1 MNDDKQIENVY
12 IKEEELIMKIYRIYK
27 EETELILNDTY
38 DEDGY
43 REDRFD
49 SYETTQTTIKYVD
62 SYEKLEQFID
72 NCDIREDVY
81 YEEIE
86 VE

>member
-1 MNDDKQIENVY
+1 
-12 IKEEELIMKIYRIYK
+12 MKIYRIYT
-27 EETELILNDTY
+27 EETELILDETY

-49 SYETTQTTIKYVD
+49 YYETTQTTIKYVD
-62 SYEKLEQFID
+62 SFEKVSDFID
-72 NCDIREDVY
+72 NCHIKEDVY

>member
-1 MNDDKQIENVY
+1 
-12 IKEEELIMKIYRIYK
+12 MKIYRIYK
-27 EETELILNDTY
+27 EETELILNDTW

-62 SYEKLEQFID
+62 SYEKLSNFID
-72 NCDIREDVY
+72 TCDIREDVY

>member
-1 MNDDKQIENVY
+1 
-12 IKEEELIMKIYRIYK
+12 MKIYRIYK
-27 EETELILNDTY
+27 TTQEYVMCDTY

-49 SYETTQTTIKYVD
+49 SYETHQTTIKYVD
-62 SYEKLEQFID
+62 SYEKLKRFID
-72 NCDIREDVY
+72 NCGIREDVY

>member
-1 MNDDKQIENVY
+1 
-12 IKEEELIMKIYRIYK
+12 MKIYRIYK
-27 EETELILNDTY
+27 EETECIPSDVY

-49 SYETTQTTIKYVD
+49 SYEVVQTTIKYVD
-62 SYEKLEQFID
+62 SFEKVSDFID
-72 NCDIREDVY
+72 NCGIKEDIY

>member
-1 MNDDKQIENVY
+1 
-12 IKEEELIMKIYRIYK
+12 MKIYRIYK
-27 EETELILNDTY
+27 EETELILNDTW

-62 SYEKLEQFID
+62 SYGKLSNFID

>member
-1 MNDDKQIENVY
+1 
-12 IKEEELIMKIYRIYK
+12 MKIYRIYK
-27 EETELILNDTY
+27 EETELILNDTW

-62 SYEKLEQFID
+62 SYEKLSNFID
-72 NCDIREDVY
+72 NCDIKEDIY

>member
-1 MNDDKQIENVY
+1 
-12 IKEEELIMKIYRIYK
+12 MKIYRIYK

-62 SYEKLEQFID
+62 SYEKLSNFID
-72 NCDIREDVY
+72 NCDIREDIY

>member
-1 MNDDKQIENVY
+1 
-12 IKEEELIMKIYRIYK
+12 MKIYRIYK
-27 EETELILNDTY
+27 EETELILNDTW

-62 SYEKLEQFID
+62 SYEKLSNFID
-72 NCDIREDVY
+72 NCDIREDIY

>member
-1 MNDDKQIENVY
+1 MT
-12 IKEEELIMKIYRIYK
+12 IYRIYK
-27 EETELILNDTY
+27 EETELILNDMW

-62 SYEKLEQFID
+62 SYEKLSNFID

>member
-1 MNDDKQIENVY
+1 
-12 IKEEELIMKIYRIYK
+12 MKIYRIYT
-27 EETELILNDTY
+27 EETECIPSDVY

-43 REDRFD
+43 RDERYDD
-49 SYETTQTTIKYVD
+49 YEVVQKTIKYVD
-62 SYEKLEQFID
+62 SLKKVKHFIN
-72 NCDIREDVY
+72 NCDNFLGYIL

>member
-1 MNDDKQIENVY
+1 
-12 IKEEELIMKIYRIYK
+12 MKIYRIYK
-27 EETELILNDTY
+27 EETELILNDTW

-62 SYEKLEQFID
+62 SYEKLSNFID

>member
-1 MNDDKQIENVY
+1 
-12 IKEEELIMKIYRIYK
+12 MKIYRIYT
-27 EETELILNDTY
+27 ETTEHISDEYY

-43 REDRFD
+43 RDD
-49 SYETTQTTIKYVD
+49 YNDYYEVHQTTIKYVD
-62 SYEKLEQFID
+62 SFEKLSNFID
-72 NCDIREDVY
+72 NCHIKEDLG

>member
-1 MNDDKQIENVY
+1 
-12 IKEEELIMKIYRIYK
+12 MKIYRIYK
-27 EETELILNDTY
+27 EETELILNDTW
-38 DEDGY
+38 DEDRY

-62 SYEKLEQFID
+62 SYEKLSNFID

>member
-1 MNDDKQIENVY
+1 MR
-12 IKEEELIMKIYRIYK
+12 IYRIYK
-27 EETELILNDTY
+27 EEIKYISSDVY

-43 REDRFD
+43 VDDRYD
-49 SYETTQTTIKYVD
+49 DYEVVETTIKYVD
-62 SYEKLEQFID
+62 SYEKVSDFID
-72 NCDIREDVY
+72 NCGIKEDVY

>member
-1 MNDDKQIENVY
+1 
-12 IKEEELIMKIYRIYK
+12 MKIYRIYT

-49 SYETTQTTIKYVD
+49 SYETTQTTIKYVG
-62 SYEKLEQFID
+62 SYEKVEQFID
-72 NCDIREDVY
+72 DCGIREDVY

>member
-1 MNDDKQIENVY
+1 MT
-12 IKEEELIMKIYRIYK
+12 IYRIYT
-27 EETELILNDTY
+27 EETELILNDTW

-49 SYETTQTTIKYVD
+49 SYETTQATIKYVD
-62 SYEKLEQFID
+62 SYEKLSNFID
-72 NCDIREDVY
+72 NCGIKEDIY

>member
-1 MNDDKQIENVY
+1 
-12 IKEEELIMKIYRIYK
+12 MKIYRIYK
-27 EETELILNDTY
+27 EETELILNNTY

-62 SYEKLEQFID
+62 SYEKLSNFID

>member
-1 MNDDKQIENVY
+1 
-12 IKEEELIMKIYRIYK
+12 MKIYRIYK
-27 EETELILNDTY
+27 EETECIPSDVY

-49 SYETTQTTIKYVD
+49 SYEVVQTTIKYVD
-62 SYEKLEQFID
+62 SFEKLSKFID
-72 NCDIREDVY
+72 NCGIKEDIY

>member
-1 MNDDKQIENVY
+1 
-12 IKEEELIMKIYRIYK
+12 MKIYRIYK
-27 EETELILNDTY
+27 EETELILNDTW

>member
-1 MNDDKQIENVY
+1 
-12 IKEEELIMKIYRIYK
+12 MKIYRIYT
-27 EETELILNDTY
+27 EETECIPSDVC

-43 REDRFD
+43 TDERYDR
-49 SYETTQTTIKYVD
+49 YETTQITIKYVD

>member
-1 MNDDKQIENVY
+1 
-12 IKEEELIMKIYRIYK
+12 MKIYRIYK
-27 EETELILNDTY
+27 EETELILNDTW

-72 NCDIREDVY
+72 NCGIREDVY

>member
-1 MNDDKQIENVY
+1 
-12 IKEEELIMKIYRIYK
+12 MKIYRIYK
-27 EETELILNDTY
+27 ITQEYVMCDSY

-49 SYETTQTTIKYVD
+49 KYETTQTTIKYVD
-62 SYEKLEQFID
+62 SYEKLSNFID

>member
-1 MNDDKQIENVY
+1 M
-12 IKEEELIMKIYRIYK
+12 MKIYRIYK

>member
-1 MNDDKQIENVY
+1 
-12 IKEEELIMKIYRIYK
+12 MKIYRIYS
-27 EETELILNDTY
+27 ETTELILDETY

-43 REDRFD
+43 RNDRFD
-49 SYETTQTTIKYVD
+49 SYETHQTTLKYVD
-62 SYEKLEQFID
+62 SYEKVSNFID
-72 NCDIREDVY
+72 NCHIREDVY

>member
-1 MNDDKQIENVY
+1 M
-12 IKEEELIMKIYRIYK
+12 MKIYRIYK
-27 EETELILNDTY
+27 EETELILNDTW

-49 SYETTQTTIKYVD
+49 SYETKQTTIKYVD

-72 NCDIREDVY
+72 NCGIREDVY

>member
-1 MNDDKQIENVY
+1 
-12 IKEEELIMKIYRIYK
+12 MKIYRIYK
-27 EETELILNDTY
+27 EETELILNDTW

-43 REDRFD
+43 REDGFD

-62 SYEKLEQFID
+62 SYDKLSEFID
-72 NCDIREDVY
+72 NCHIREDIY

>member
-1 MNDDKQIENVY
+1 
-12 IKEEELIMKIYRIYK
+12 MKIYRIYK
-27 EETELILNDTY
+27 EETELILNDTW
-38 DEDGY
+38 DEYEY

-49 SYETTQTTIKYVD
+49 SYETAQTTIKYVD
-62 SYEKLEQFID
+62 SYAKLSNFID
-72 NCDIREDVY
+72 NCGIKEDVY

>member
-1 MNDDKQIENVY
+1 
-12 IKEEELIMKIYRIYK
+12 MKIYRIYK
-27 EETELILNDTY
+27 EETELILNDTW

-62 SYEKLEQFID
+62 SYEKLSDFID
-72 NCDIREDVY
+72 NCHIREDVY

>member
-1 MNDDKQIENVY
+1 
-12 IKEEELIMKIYRIYK
+12 MKIYRIYK
-27 EETELILNDTY
+27 EETECIPSDVY

-49 SYETTQTTIKYVD
+49 SYEVVQTTIKYVD
-62 SYEKLEQFID
+62 SFEKLSNFID
-72 NCDIREDVY
+72 NCGIKEDIY

>member
-1 MNDDKQIENVY
+1 
-12 IKEEELIMKIYRIYK
+12 MKIYRIYK
-27 EETELILNDTY
+27 EETELILNDTW

-49 SYETTQTTIKYVD
+49 YYETTQTTIKYVD
-62 SYEKLEQFID
+62 SFEKLSDFID
-72 NCDIREDVY
+72 NCGIREDIY

>member
-1 MNDDKQIENVY
+1 
-12 IKEEELIMKIYRIYK
+12 MKIYRIYK

-49 SYETTQTTIKYVD
+49 SYETHQTTIKYVD
-62 SYEKLEQFID
+62 SYEKLSKFID

>member
-1 MNDDKQIENVY
+1 M
-12 IKEEELIMKIYRIYK
+12 YK
-27 EETELILNDTY
+27 EETELIFNDTY

-43 REDRFD
+43 REDKFD

-62 SYEKLEQFID
+62 SFEKVSDFID
-72 NCDIREDVY
+72 NCHIREDVY
-81 YEEIE
+81 YKEIE

>member
-1 MNDDKQIENVY
+1 
-12 IKEEELIMKIYRIYK
+12 MKIYRIYT
-27 EETELILNDTY
+27 EETELILNDTW

-49 SYETTQTTIKYVD
+49 YYETTQTTVKYVD
-62 SYEKLEQFID
+62 SYEKVSDFID
-72 NCDIREDVY
+72 NCGIKEDIY

>member
-1 MNDDKQIENVY
+1 
-12 IKEEELIMKIYRIYK
+12 MKIYRIYK
-27 EETELILNDTY
+27 EETELILNDTW

-43 REDRFD
+43 RDDRFD
-49 SYETTQTTIKYVD
+49 YYETTQTTIKYVD
-62 SYEKLEQFID
+62 SFEKLSDYID
-72 NCDIREDVY
+72 NCGIKEDIY

>member
-1 MNDDKQIENVY
+1 
-12 IKEEELIMKIYRIYK
+12 MKIYRIYK
-27 EETELILNDTY
+27 TTQEYVMCDSY

-62 SYEKLEQFID
+62 SFEKVSDFID
-72 NCDIREDVY
+72 NCHIREDVY

>member
-1 MNDDKQIENVY
+1 
-12 IKEEELIMKIYRIYK
+12 MKIYRIYK
-27 EETELILNDTY
+27 EETECIPSDVY

-43 REDRFD
+43 IDERYDE
-49 SYETTQTTIKYVD
+49 YEVVQTTIKYVD
-62 SYEKLEQFID
+62 SFEKVSDFID
-72 NCDIREDVY
+72 NCGIKEDIY

>member
-1 MNDDKQIENVY
+1 M
-12 IKEEELIMKIYRIYK
+12 LFRS
-27 EETELILNDTY
+27 
-38 DEDGY
+38 EDGY